1 MGREFLVFSDLQEEN
16 KGNEQNVKRIKEYRA
31 KIETEL
37 SEICQDILNIID
49 SNLIPSSSTGESK
62 VFYYKM

>member
-1 MGREFLVFSDLQEEN
+1 MSGHMCLQEEN

-31 KIETEL
+31 KIENEL
-37 SEICQDILNIID
+37 SEICNDILSIID